1 MIVNKCNCSFHSR
14 YRTKGGQE
22 IKLFIN
28 ISKPIRLLLVYLFA
42 QTLEIMKS
50 RVKLVIIITFGV
62 LLTFYSLF
70 RKYFFEFLSFTEK
83 M

>member
-22 IKLFIN
+22 MELFIN

-42 QTLEIMKS
+42 QTLE
-50 RVKLVIIITFGV
+50 
-62 LLTFYSLF
+62 
-70 RKYFFEFLSFTEK
+70 KYDGE
-83 M
+83 